1 MGVGTGLALVAGTM
15 ATHLANMPR
24 SSARAPVAHGRG
36 EPSTAVAVALS
47 LVCALL
53 AAACIA
59 ARFPPF
65 AAVLPASVSYAVF
78 AIAGF
83 AIGGAAAAEA
93 HLPRGGVG
101 PLWMRVAFAP
111 KLALA
116 LGLSFATTVIAQ
128 VLEISLG
135 PVDPTF
141 PASAPFFTNALWF
154 FMFTI
159 GFAGIGMMSAPGVL
173 LPVLGPIARLLRGA
187 PVVVGVLVLGGV
199 LAGVGVGFN
208 IALALP
214 VVVDL
219 VTRAKAWID
228 ANDKLV
234 MGVMLAL
241 TVGPALLPSRGKD

>member
-1 MGVGTGLALVAGTM
+1 M
-15 ATHLANMPR
+15 ATMHR
-24 SSARAPVAHGRG
+24 THGRPG
-36 EPSTAVAVALS
+36 ASEAATASSTAGPTAIAL
-47 LVCALL
+47 LCAAL

-59 ARFPPF
+59 TRFPPI
-65 AAVLPASVSYAVF
+65 AALLPGAVAYAVF

-93 HLPRGGVG
+93 HVPRGSVG
-101 PLWMRVAFAP
+101 PLWMRVATAP

-128 VLEISLG
+128 TLEISLG

-173 LPVLGPIARLLRGA
+173 LPVLHPIAKALRGA
-187 PVVVGVLVLGGV
+187 PVIVGVLVLGGV
-199 LAGVGVGFN
+199 LAGIGIGFQ
-208 IALALP
+208 IALGLP

-219 VTRAKAWID
+219 VGKGKAWVD

-234 MGVMLAL
+234 MVVMLVL
-241 TVGPALLPSRGKD
+241 TVGPAIIPSSSKSDD

>member
-1 MGVGTGLALVAGTM
+1 MM
-15 ATHLANMPR
+15 ATHLAGMHHHHPHAKAPAVGA
-24 SSARAPVAHGRG
+24 SA
-36 EPSTAVAVALS
+36 PSTAGATAAS
-47 LVCALL
+47 LLCALL

-59 ARFPPF
+59 ARFPPI
-65 AAVLPASVSYAVF
+65 AGVLPAAVSYAVF

-93 HLPRGGVG
+93 HLPRGSVG
-101 PLWMRVAFAP
+101 PLWMRVAHGP

-173 LPVLGPIARLLRGA
+173 LPVLHPIARALRGA

-199 LAGVGVGFN
+199 LAGIGVGFN
-208 IALALP
+208 VALGLP

-219 VTRAKAWID
+219 VGKAKAWVD

-241 TVGPALLPSRGKD
+241 TVGPALLPSSGKSDD